1 MYLPSCLSELSVIFS
16 SAKKVSKQC
25 GGRRETEITEICK
38 TTRVRL
44 ANGHVQTHTH
54 TWKHKYLKVDDKNL
68 LMSEIMETKIGTIH
82 PTALTRTVHS
92 DRRLHFNFPQYRRG
106 QEEFHTSNVQ
116 LITYNIQH
124 LTSNLELLTSNR
136 DAHRRL

>member
-1 MYLPSCLSELSVIFS
+1 MEHLLYLPSCLSELSVIFS

-54 TWKHKYLKVDDKNL
+54 THTWKHKYLKVDDKNL
-68 LMSEIMETKIGTIH
+68 LMSEIMETKIGAIR
-82 PTALTRTVHS
+82 PSVTRRV
-92 DRRLHFNFPQYRRG
+92 DRLGSSECQSEVR
-106 QEEFHTSNVQ
+106 
-116 LITYNIQH
+116 
-124 LTSNLELLTSNR
+124 
-136 DAHRRL
+136 A